1 MPNAFQQLCPTRTR
15 VKRMKKQTIIALFA
29 ITLAMVGCGP
39 KNPPATNPENPNDTT
54 VVNPPDTVVP
64 PDTIPTS
71 PDTIP
76 EEPKVPFPSEGYIPA
91 KFQVADGKYVYFSKG
106 NLQFNAVSGE
116 HACAD
121 TTTQKGTWRFAE
133 HQYDCVYATNNSQ
146 ASETYDGWIDN
157 FAWGTS
163 GWNSG
168 AVCYQPWSTSG
179 NKEDYNVGNNPN
191 SDLTGDLAYADWGVY
206 NAISNGGNL
215 PSQWRTLTKP
225 EWQYLFRNTHWA
237 IARVVVSE
245 ERVVN
250 GMMFIPD
257 GFSKPADINIIE
269 VGTGNLQKNDTSNM
283 KKALPIN
290 KYTVEQFGMLETQGC
305 VLLPFADE
313 KKDEYTKGYYWSA
326 STDGE
331 MRAQK
336 WHVVFYYPY
345 IDDDFPEFSSD
356 GYTVVNFNDAN
367 CADRH
372 NRLAVR
378 LAVDVRE

>member
-1 MPNAFQQLCPTRTR
+1 MPGAYQKLCPTHIR
-15 VKRMKKQTIIALFA
+15 VESMKKQTIITLFA
-29 ITLAMVGCGP
+29 IALATIGCGP
-39 KNPPATNPENPNDTT
+39 KNPPAPNPDTPSDTT
-54 VVNPPDTVVP
+54 VVNPPDTVAP
-64 PDTIPTS
+64 PDTV
-71 PDTIP
+71 P
-76 EEPKVPFPSEGYIPA
+76 EGPKVPFPSEGWLPA
-91 KFQVADGKYVYFSKG
+91 KFRVADNKYVYFSKG
-106 NLQFNAVSGE
+106 NLQFNVAMGE
-116 HACAD
+116 HTCAD

-133 HQYDCVYATNNSQ
+133 RQYDCVYATGNSK

-168 AVCYQPWSTSG
+168 AVCYQPWSISG

-191 SDLTGDLAYADWGVY
+191 SDLTGNLAFADWGVY

-237 IARVVVSE
+237 FARVVVSE
-245 ERVVN
+245 ELYVN

-257 GFSKPADINIIE
+257 GFTRSADINIVE
-269 VGTGNLQKNDTSNM
+269 VGTGNLEKNDASDM

-290 KYTVEQFGMLETQGC
+290 KYTLEQFGLLEAQGC

-313 KKDEYTKGYYWSA
+313 KKDTYSKGYYWSA

-345 IDDDFPEFSSD
+345 IDEDFPEFSSD
-356 GYTVVNFNDAN
+356 GYTQVNFNDAN
-367 CADRH
+367 FADRH

-378 LAVDVRE
+378 LVVDARN